1 MAVPVLRYIHG
12 DGCLH
17 RRHPLVKLAILIL
30 LYATLFLLKGWHVPA
45 GIGLALLAAHACV
58 EGGSGRY
65 LGVARRFIIFFL
77 FIIAAHL
84 FLMREAGSLSSRVL
98 SGLVQGV
105 RVFDLLIATSL
116 FLAVTDPVDLSD
128 SLLDLIRPLDRTG
141 RRLGGASLML
151 MVVFSFLPLVAEEA
165 GRLTT
170 AVATRCGFGGG
181 LSMRA
186 RNGVALLAALVV
198 GVMRRAEELEISL
211 AARRYTIERACRRPS
226 GTRPGAWDV
235 VLLVLSLSIFAAG
248 VYAQL

>member
-12 DGCLH
+12 EGCLH

-30 LYATLFLLKGWHVPA
+30 LYAALFLLRGWQAPV
-45 GIGLALLAAHACV
+45 GIGLALLTLHACM
-58 EGGSGRY
+58 EGGPGRY
-65 LGVARRFIIFFL
+65 LGVARRFVIFLL

-84 FLMREAGSLSSRVL
+84 FLMREAGPISSRIL
-98 SGLVQGV
+98 IGLIQGV
-105 RVFDLLIATSL
+105 RVFDLLVATSL

-128 SLLDLIRPLDRTG
+128 SLLDLFGPLDRTG
-141 RRLGGASLML
+141 RRLAAASLML
-151 MVVFSFLPLVAEEA
+151 MIVFSFLPLVAEEA

-181 LSMRA
+181 LSLRA
-186 RNGVALLAALVV
+186 RNAVALVAALVV
-198 GVMRRAEELEISL
+198 GIMRRAEELEISL
-211 AARRYTIERACRRPS
+211 AARRYTIESDHRRPA

-235 VLLVLSLSIFAAG
+235 VILLLSLGIFAAG

>member
-1 MAVPVLRYIHG
+1 
-12 DGCLH
+12 
-17 RRHPLVKLAILIL
+17 
-30 LYATLFLLKGWHVPA
+30 
-45 GIGLALLAAHACV
+45 
-58 EGGSGRY
+58 
-65 LGVARRFIIFFL
+65 
-77 FIIAAHL
+77 
-84 FLMREAGSLSSRVL
+84 
-98 SGLVQGV
+98 
-105 RVFDLLIATSL
+105 
-116 FLAVTDPVDLSD
+116 
-128 SLLDLIRPLDRTG
+128 
-141 RRLGGASLML
+141 ML